1 MKPPNAGYWFA
12 VMEDLG
18 LTAPGREGGD
28 HGDSTLGFS
37 VTAVAAEEGGA
48 VVTVFGELDM
58 ASSGRLRE
66 VLDEAIDADRGDI
79 ELDMRACSFV
89 HSTGIATLATAGRR
103 LGEEGRVLRSR
114 GARERVSR
122 ILELAGLPAQ
132 GWVAL
137 ES

>member
-1 MKPPNAGYWFA
+1 M
-12 VMEDLG
+12 
-18 LTAPGREGGD
+18 TAEGREGRDNG
-28 HGDSTLGFS
+28 GSKLGFS
-37 VTAVAAEEGGA
+37 VTAVACEGGGA

-58 ASSGRLRE
+58 ASASRLRE
-66 VLDEAIDADRGDI
+66 VLNDAIDADDGDI

-89 HSTGIATLATAGRR
+89 DSTGIATLVTAGRR
-103 LGEEGRVLRSR
+103 LGEGGRVLRIR